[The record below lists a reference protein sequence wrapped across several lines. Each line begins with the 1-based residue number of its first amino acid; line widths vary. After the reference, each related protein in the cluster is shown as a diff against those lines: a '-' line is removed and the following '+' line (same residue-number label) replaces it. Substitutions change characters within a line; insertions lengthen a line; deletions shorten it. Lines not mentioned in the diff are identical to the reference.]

1 MNSQYRYIAGG
12 LTGIFMAVLLSGCD
26 DDMSKIGNSIFQ
38 SEVSISVDSS
48 VYSLDASVTDAPDYA
63 TRSDYTVLGS
73 IDVEQYGHLQ
83 CSYVTRLLPAESIS
97 LPQDISPEDIDSVKL
112 VLSIPRSGV
121 TGDSVAPQQVKAY
134 ALASPLPDDITYK
147 FNPAGYFDPAAP
159 LGVRNFTLSGI
170 SVEAGSYTV
179 DNQISVGIR
188 LDRRIGVDALT
199 AYADNPGLFVW
210 PAEFAKK
217 YPGLYVTTTFGQGCV
232 AAISSSKIF
241 AYYPVVT
248 ETTEK
253 DENGET
259 KIVEKRTAKSICL
272 FSTAPEVL
280 SSININYQPSA
291 SLISSIEAGHKIIT
305 TPGGYVVR
313 FKFPAERILDE
324 YWSSDYNLGV
334 INSLSF
340 SIPARKI
347 ENPYGIGVP
356 SALLMVRTSD
366 VESFFSEGRVPDNLT
381 SFYSYYSATTGC
393 YDFSSMRQYIVGLRA
408 KGEGNITA
416 DDLDFTLVPVNI
428 KIEEAVINNQ
438 TTTVVTSVTPYVS
451 HPAMVELLTDEAKIE
466 FTYSN
471 QIIR

>member
-1 MNSQYRYIAGG
+1 M
-12 LTGIFMAVLLSGCD
+12 
-26 DDMSKIGNSIFQ
+26 
-38 SEVSISVDSS
+38 
-48 VYSLDASVTDAPDYA
+48 
-63 TRSDYTVLGS
+63 
-73 IDVEQYGHLQ
+73 
-83 CSYVTRLLPAESIS
+83 
-97 LPQDISPEDIDSVKL
+97 
-112 VLSIPRSGV
+112 
-121 TGDSVAPQQVKAY
+121 
-134 ALASPLPDDITYK
+134 
-147 FNPAGYFDPAAP
+147 
-159 LGVRNFTLSGI
+159 
-170 SVEAGSYTV
+170 
-179 DNQISVGIR
+179 
-188 LDRRIGVDALT
+188 
-199 AYADNPGLFVW
+199 
-210 PAEFAKK
+210 
-217 YPGLYVTTTFGQGCV
+217 
-232 AAISSSKIF
+232 
-241 AYYPVVT
+241 
-248 ETTEK
+248 
-253 DENGET
+253 
-259 KIVEKRTAKSICL
+259 
-272 FSTAPEVL
+272 
-280 SSININYQPSA
+280 
-291 SLISSIEAGHKIIT
+291 
-305 TPGGYVVR
+305 
-313 FKFPAERILDE
+313 
-324 YWSSDYNLGV
+324 